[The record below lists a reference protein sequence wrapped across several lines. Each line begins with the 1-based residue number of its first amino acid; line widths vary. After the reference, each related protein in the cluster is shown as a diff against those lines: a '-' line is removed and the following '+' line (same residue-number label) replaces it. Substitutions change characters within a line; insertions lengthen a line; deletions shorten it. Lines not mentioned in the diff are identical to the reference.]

1 MKFQLV
7 NETREGVREQ
17 GNVASG
23 RREDVTST

>member
-17 GNVASG
+17 GNVVPR